1 MAESP
6 VKSTKAAVLEAA
18 MRLFLSQGFEATS
31 MDQVRQ
37 AAGVSNGSL
46 YHHYPTKN
54 DLARALY
61 AEALRDFH
69 AAQLAVIAEGEVPAQ
84 VGVQGMVSAYIAWVV
99 KHPERARVLHELR
112 RTSAVA
118 LAEPEWGGLNAET
131 FSRLREWVAGR
142 VEAGELQPLP
152 FSAWMAL
159 VFAPVLQLTPLWLK
173 NPRPSVPP
181 KLRAALVRAAWL
193 AVAPE

>member
-6 VKSTKAAVLEAA
+6 PKSTKAAVLEAA

-54 DLARALY
+54 DLARTLY

-69 AAQLAVIAEGEVPAQ
+69 ASQLAVVAEGEVSAEA
-84 VGVQGMVSAYIAWVV
+84 GVQGMISAYIAWVV

-112 RTSAVA
+112 RTSAVSQ
-118 LAEPEWGGLNAET
+118 AEAEWGGLNAET
-131 FSRLREWVAGR
+131 FGRLREWVAGR
-142 VEAGELQPLP
+142 VAAGELQPLP

-173 NPRPSVPP
+173 SPRPSVPP

-193 AVAPE
+193 AVAPV

>member
-1 MAESP
+1 
-6 VKSTKAAVLEAA
+6 

-31 MDQVRQ
+31 MEQVRQ

-131 FSRLREWVAGR
+131 FGRLREWVAGR
-142 VEAGELQPLP
+142 VEAGELQPLQ

-193 AVAPE
+193 AVAPG